1 MNIKVIVNPKALNGR
16 DKYLQA
22 LLQEQFGRYGVR
34 MEKTTCPRHA
44 TDIARRAVKEDVDT
58 VVAVGGD
65 GTVNEVVNGVVGTD
79 VALGIVPTGTA
90 NDLASLHKIPTDVKA
105 ACEVI
110 LERHVQ
116 KVDVI
121 NVNGWY
127 YVTAG
132 GFGLPCAV
140 ASIANTIKAS
150 GTIGKLLRRVFGS
163 HVYILAVLCALIK
176 RKRQNNPLNIR
187 WDGGSLNVDPLWLM
201 VDNQPFLGKIFL
213 LSPGAANDDGVF
225 DICLIEG
232 SKSRLQILRL
242 LVEVLAGTHIY
253 GASAKTWRTGE
264 LIVNAEKPL
273 PFFGDG
279 EIVKEGADF
288 RIAIVPGALNV
299 VVPKHAP

>member
-1 MNIKVIVNPKALNGR
+1 MNIKVIVNPQALNGR

-22 LLQEQFGRYGVR
+22 LLQEQFGRYVVR
-34 MEKTTCPRHA
+34 IEKTTCPRHA
-44 TDIARRAVKEDVDT
+44 TDIARRAVKENVDT

-79 VALGIVPTGTA
+79 VGLGIVPAGTA
-90 NDLASLHKIPTDVKA
+90 NDLASLHKIPTDVEA

-110 LERHVQ
+110 RERHLQ

-132 GFGLPCAV
+132 GFGLPCEV
-140 ASIANTIKAS
+140 ASIANTIKSS
-150 GTIGKLLRRVFGS
+150 GTVGKLLGRVLGS
-163 HVYILAVLCALIK
+163 HVYILAVLCALIN
-176 RKRQNNPLNIR
+176 RKRRNNLLNIR

-201 VDNQPFLGKIFL
+201 VDNQPFLGKTFL

-242 LVEVLAGTHIY
+242 LVETLAGTHIY
-253 GASAKTWRTGE
+253 GASAKTWCTGE
-264 LIVNAEKPL
+264 LIVNAKKPL

-279 EIVKEGADF
+279 EIVKESADF